1 MKKLWGSR
9 FAKKTSLLA
18 DQFSSSISFDKRL
31 AKYDLMGSI
40 AHAKMLG
47 KSKIIPLKDSQK
59 IVKGL
64 NEILSK
70 VKKNKFK
77 FNLKA
82 EDIHSDVQQALENRI
97 GSVAG
102 KLHTARSRN
111 DQIALDMK
119 MYCLDEAKT
128 ISNLITNLQKSI
140 VAFANK
146 NKDVI
151 MPAYTHMQPA
161 QVVLLAHHVLA
172 YVEIL
177 QRDKGRFSDASKRT
191 AVMPL
196 GACALSG
203 TSLGINRN
211 LVAKELGF
219 NKITANS
226 IDSISDRDFVIEML
240 STISLLSVHLSRIAE
255 DLILWSTREF
265 NFIGIDWSFCTGSSI
280 MPQKKNPDILEL
292 IRATVGKVLGDLSS
306 VLIMMKGL
314 PLSYNRDMQLDKP
327 PLFSSVDSVKEILE
341 IFAELFK
348 GVRVKKVSLEKKIED
363 ESLFAVDV
371 MEYLIKKGIP
381 YRIAHDTVGNMVRKC
396 LDRGKKFSDLSL
408 GELKKYSNAFE
419 ADVKKLLNAK
429 ASVKLKKSYGGTS
442 PVLVQK
448 QIKSWKGR
456 LNARV

>member
-1 MKKLWGSR
+1 
-9 FAKKTSLLA
+9 
-18 DQFSSSISFDKRL
+18 
-31 AKYDLMGSI
+31 
-40 AHAKMLG
+40 
-47 KSKIIPLKDSQK
+47 
-59 IVKGL
+59 
-64 NEILSK
+64 
-70 VKKNKFK
+70 
-77 FNLKA
+77 
-82 EDIHSDVQQALENRI
+82 
-97 GSVAG
+97 
-102 KLHTARSRN
+102 
-111 DQIALDMK
+111 
-119 MYCLDEAKT
+119 
-128 ISNLITNLQKSI
+128 
-140 VAFANK
+140 
-146 NKDVI
+146 
-151 MPAYTHMQPA
+151 
-161 QVVLLAHHVLA
+161 
-172 YVEIL
+172 
-177 QRDKGRFSDASKRT
+177 
-191 AVMPL
+191 
-196 GACALSG
+196 
-203 TSLGINRN
+203 
-211 LVAKELGF
+211 
-219 NKITANS
+219 
-226 IDSISDRDFVIEML
+226 
-240 STISLLSVHLSRIAE
+240 
-255 DLILWSTREF
+255 
-265 NFIGIDWSFCTGSSI
+265 